1 MARIL
6 ITGTNGQVG
15 FELTRSLATFDE
27 IIPITRKQLDLKNK
41 QAIIDMLDALK
52 PDIIINP
59 AAYTAVDKAETD
71 EATAIA
77 INAYAPLVLAE
88 WVEKNKA
95 LLIHYST
102 DYVFDGK
109 KEGVYL
115 EEDSTNPQ
123 SVYGSSKRQGEIF
136 IAQHTQRYVILRTS
150 WVFGSYGNNF
160 LKTILRIANERDTLN
175 IINDQTGSPTSAALI
190 ADVTAHITREY
201 LRLGEQFIDK
211 CCGIFHLTS
220 AGETTWHAY
229 AKHILDLA
237 SSAGMTL
244 KTKTENVQG
253 IPSSAY
259 PTPAKRPTNSRLNT
273 SKLQTVF
280 NIKLPDWK
288 DGVNYAFAII
298 ENNKK

>member
-102 DYVFDGK
+102 DYVFSG
-109 KEGVYL
+109 EG
-115 EEDSTNPQ
+115 EKAWS
-123 SVYGSSKRQGEIF
+123 
-136 IAQHTQRYVILRTS
+136 
-150 WVFGSYGNNF
+150 
-160 LKTILRIANERDTLN
+160 
-175 IINDQTGSPTSAALI
+175 
-190 ADVTAHITREY
+190 
-201 LRLGEQFIDK
+201 
-211 CCGIFHLTS
+211 
-220 AGETTWHAY
+220 
-229 AKHILDLA
+229 
-237 SSAGMTL
+237 
-244 KTKTENVQG
+244 
-253 IPSSAY
+253 
-259 PTPAKRPTNSRLNT
+259 
-273 SKLQTVF
+273 
-280 NIKLPDWK
+280 
-288 DGVNYAFAII
+288 
-298 ENNKK
+298 